1 MSIASEL
8 TNLESNIGDAYDAVN
23 DMSGIIPQHKN
34 MANLDQ
40 AIRTIPQNAG
50 TTYTAGN
57 GINIDANN
65 EISIDDTVVAE
76 LSDIPGVM
84 TGASSSVAGASGL
97 VPAPAMGDQDKV
109 LKGDGTWGAVDAATT
124 TFYVDNL
131 AEGTRTIYSDRD
143 FTNAVSGNTIKTA
156 FENGRVRI
164 MYTPMSLFSYD
175 EYELVGIGDIHDTP
189 TTGGTFIL
197 SGANN
202 TISLCYS
209 YQSFASTSATLTKK
223 TIPTVNDATLTIQH
237 NGTTVQTFTAN
248 QSTAATANI
257 ETIWADDA
265 IPTTQVPP
273 VTTSMIDDEA
283 VTAAKVCGGTSGDTL
298 ANGALVEV
306 VGTTTGNSANY
317 AWKYADG
324 RLINFQHYE
333 LSGNATTSWG
343 SMYSG
348 VQMTPR
354 NYAVAFT
361 ATPIVMAQLDWTTAT
376 GNCWLAQAN
385 EKGSSTTTHP
395 GGYQL
400 VRPTSQSGLN
410 TGVSIV
416 AYGFWK

>member
-40 AIRTIPQNAG
+40 AIRTIPQSAG

-76 LSDIPGVM
+76 LSD
-84 TGASSSVAGASGL
+84 
-97 VPAPAMGDQDKV
+97 
-109 LKGDGTWGAVDAATT
+109 
-124 TFYVDNL
+124 
-131 AEGTRTIYSDRD
+131 
-143 FTNAVSGNTIKTA
+143 
-156 FENGRVRI
+156 
-164 MYTPMSLFSYD
+164 
-175 EYELVGIGDIHDTP
+175 
-189 TTGGTFIL
+189 
-197 SGANN
+197 
-202 TISLCYS
+202 
-209 YQSFASTSATLTKK
+209 
-223 TIPTVNDATLTIQH
+223 IPTVNDATLTIQH

-306 VGTTTGNSANY
+306 VGTTTGSSANY

-333 LSGNATTSWG
+333 ISGSATTAWG
-343 SMYSG
+343 SMYAG

-361 ATPIVMAQLDWTTAT
+361 ATPIVMAQLDWTSAS
-376 GNCWLAQAN
+376 GNCWLASAN
-385 EKGSSTTTHP
+385 EKGDSTTSHP

-400 VRPTSQSGLN
+400 IRPTSYADLH
-410 TGVSIV
+410 TGISIV

>member
-40 AIRTIPQNAG
+40 AIRTIPQSQGA
-50 TTYTAGN
+50 TYTAGN

-76 LSDIPGVM
+76 LSDLPGVM
-84 TGASSSVAGASGL
+84 TGATSSTAGISGL
-97 VPAPAMGDQDKV
+97 VPAPAAGDDTKV
-109 LKGDGTWGAVDAATT
+109 
-124 TFYVDNL
+124 
-131 AEGTRTIYSDRD
+131 
-143 FTNAVSGNTIKTA
+143 
-156 FENGRVRI
+156 
-164 MYTPMSLFSYD
+164 
-175 EYELVGIGDIHDTP
+175 
-189 TTGGTFIL
+189 L
-197 SGANN
+197 SGAGTWVNQP
-202 TISLCYS
+202 TV
-209 YQSFASTSATLTKK
+209 
-223 TIPTVNDATLTIQH
+223 PTVNNATLTIQH
-237 NGTTVQTFTAN
+237 NGTTVNTFTAN
-248 QSTAATANI
+248 SSTNKTANI

-265 IPTTQVPP
+265 IPATQVPP

-306 VGTTTGNSANY
+306 VGTTTGSSANY

-333 LSGNATTSWG
+333 VSGNSTTSWG

-361 ATPIVMAQLDWTTAT
+361 ATPIVMAQLDWTSAS

-400 VRPTSQSGLN
+400 VRPTSQSGLA
-410 TGVSIV
+410 TGISIV

>member
-76 LSDIPGVM
+76 LSDLPGVM
-84 TGASSSVAGASGL
+84 AGASSSVAGASGL
-97 VPAPAMGDQDKV
+97 VPAPAIGDQDKV

-131 AEGTRTIYSDRD
+131 SAGTRTIYSDRELI
-143 FTNAVSGNTIKTA
+143 NAVSGNTIKTA

-175 EYELVGIGDIHDTP
+175 EYEVVGIGEIHDTP

-223 TIPTVNDATLTIQH
+223 IIPTVNDGTLTIQH
-237 NGTTVQTFTAN
+237 NGATIQTFTAN
-248 QSTAATANI
+248 QFSAATANI

-265 IPTTQVPP
+265 VPATQVPP
-273 VTTSMIDDEA
+273 VTTSLIEDEA
-283 VTAAKVCGGTSGDTL
+283 VTPAKLSFGKYSTTKQQVGVWIDNRPVYRIVIT
-298 ANGALVEV
+298 
-306 VGTTTGNSANY
+306 GTTASA
-317 AWKYADG
+317 
-324 RLINFQHYE
+324 
-333 LSGNATTSWG
+333 TSER
-343 SMYSG
+343 
-348 VQMTPR
+348 V
-354 NYAVAFT
+354 
-361 ATPIVMAQLDWTTAT
+361 
-376 GNCWLAQAN
+376 
-385 EKGSSTTTHP
+385 
-395 GGYQL
+395 GY
-400 VRPTSQSGLN
+400 P
-410 TGVSIV
+410 TGVNIGGLVNVYGGLTGTNGYIQPIQRVCADSNVSTFSLGLGDFVNGQFTFHHTAQDYWGADYHIV
-416 AYGFWK
+416 IEYIEPAA

>member
-8 TNLESNIGDAYDAVN
+8 TNLEGNIGDAYDAVS

-76 LSDIPGVM
+76 LSDLPGVM
-84 TGASSSVAGASGL
+84 TGATSGTAGTSGL
-97 VPAPAMGDQDKV
+97 VPAPAAGDEAKV
-109 LKGDGTWGAVDAATT
+109 
-124 TFYVDNL
+124 
-131 AEGTRTIYSDRD
+131 
-143 FTNAVSGNTIKTA
+143 
-156 FENGRVRI
+156 
-164 MYTPMSLFSYD
+164 
-175 EYELVGIGDIHDTP
+175 
-189 TTGGTFIL
+189 L
-197 SGANN
+197 SGAGTWVNQP
-202 TISLCYS
+202 TV
-209 YQSFASTSATLTKK
+209 
-223 TIPTVNDATLTIQH
+223 PTVNDATLTIQH

-306 VGTTTGNSANY
+306 VGTTTGSSRNY

-324 RLINFQHYE
+324 RLINFQHYDI
-333 LSGNATTSWG
+333 SGNATTAWG
-343 SMYSG
+343 SAYSG

-361 ATPIVMAQLDWTTAT
+361 TTPIVMAQLDWTAAS

-385 EKGSSTTTHP
+385 EKGNSTTNHP

-400 VRPTSQSGLN
+400 VRPTSMSNLQ
-410 TGVSIV
+410 TGISIV